1 MKATFNFS
9 VLLVVIVMMGQP
21 SSVAFGQGTEQE
33 RAGVYNQNAETIV
46 KGTVEQV
53 KTAYLPGGGAS
64 AQARREMSGP
74 IYINLKADSGT
85 FAVYVGPSW
94 FLESKGFKFAK
105 GDQIEVTGSKLQ
117 DKDVIVAREIK
128 RGDQILV
135 VRNAQGIPAWS
146 GGR

>member
-9 VLLVVIVMMGQP
+9 LLLVVIVMMGQP

-94 FLESKGFKFAK
+94 FLESKGFKLAK
-105 GDQIEVTGSKLQ
+105 GDQIQVTGSKLP
-117 DKDVIVAREIK
+117 DKDTIIAREVK
-128 RGDQILV
+128 RGDQVLV
-135 VRNAQGIPAWS
+135 LRNAQGTPEWS
-146 GGR
+146 GAR